1 MLLHC
6 PSTSKIMLG
15 KLYNSH
21 PVKARVTPVLFKAWF
36 SDEAGHKHSIIPCN
50 CSKKFLTS
58 TRAQPMAFQ
67 RSATGSSSRVTVC
80 RSSTVSCTLAITANN
95 QMTAKL
101 VYIQLQCVKT
111 MHHIQACKGGGWRGF
126 GPPKV
131 FIHRQAILFD
141 RSLTIVQNQQF

>member
-21 PVKARVTPVLFKAWF
+21 PVKACVTPVLFKAWF
-36 SDEAGHKHSIIPCN
+36 SDEAEHKHRIIPCN
-50 CSKKFLTS
+50 CSKKFFTS

-80 RSSTVSCTLAITANN
+80 RSSTFSCTLAITANN

-101 VYIQLQCVKT
+101 VYIQLQ
-111 MHHIQACKGGGWRGF
+111 MCKNHASYSGLCEGGLRGF
-126 GPPKV
+126 TRTPLWASKS
-131 FIHRQAILFD
+131 FRT
-141 RSLTIVQNQQF
+141 SLSYTL